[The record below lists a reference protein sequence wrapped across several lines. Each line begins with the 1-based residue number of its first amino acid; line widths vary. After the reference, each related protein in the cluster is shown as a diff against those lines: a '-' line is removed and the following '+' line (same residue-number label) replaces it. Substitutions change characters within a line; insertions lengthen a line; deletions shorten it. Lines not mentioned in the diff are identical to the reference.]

1 LDALDVRLFRDL
13 LQSQASSPMGAH
25 FRTSFGSIAKKAGVD
40 EETVRHRIR
49 RFHEDGL
56 ISGWRTI
63 MNPAI
68 LGGGLYGIIFDV
80 NPEIRKDEVIEAAR
94 LTPGMFLLVS
104 FHGSLITA
112 VLRSYNDAA
121 LRKHIEILRRLAR
134 ADRIYVA
141 KVPFP
146 PCTIVLSKSDW
157 DVVRA
162 LRGDPQKPY
171 TTVSQELG
179 LSSRTVKRRLQ
190 RMIHEGAVFA
200 FPAVDPNAA
209 RGVVMAALIVT
220 YDPEKKEDL
229 DPQIFAKLEAYIWH
243 VFHMLP
249 SEIDGLQSTT
259 FNLALPTVGRSK
271 EILRWTQSLP
281 GLVGARIGLY
291 EEAETF
297 FEVFDEE
304 IGKRVAALS

>member
-1 LDALDVRLFRDL
+1 HQHPDPHSFPTRRSSDL
-13 LQSQASSPMGAH
+13 
-25 FRTSFGSIAKKAGVD
+25 
-40 EETVRHRIR
+40 
-49 RFHEDGL
+49 
-56 ISGWRTI
+56 
-63 MNPAI
+63 
-68 LGGGLYGIIFDV
+68 
-80 NPEIRKDEVIEAAR
+80 
-94 LTPGMFLLVS
+94 
-104 FHGSLITA
+104 
-112 VLRSYNDAA
+112 
-121 LRKHIEILRRLAR
+121 
-134 ADRIYVA
+134 
-141 KVPFP
+141 
-146 PCTIVLSKSDW
+146 
-157 DVVRA
+157 
-162 LRGDPQKPY
+162 GDPQKPY